1 MPRLIVSIDGVI
13 VKEVQL
19 TKDRSTLGRRPYND
33 IVIDNLAV
41 SGEHAAI
48 VMQGGETS
56 IEDLG
61 STNGTYVN
69 GHSIKRQKLE
79 HDDVIEVGKYKV
91 RFVEGAGEGI
101 SAPGALGTAVVP
113 SVAMGLD
120 SSATIPVDIEARG
133 PRIRVLNGSAAGRI
147 MELTKV
153 VTTVGKPGVSVASIT
168 RRTQGFDLAMVE
180 GEHVPSVNGVTLD
193 GGPIRLKNR
202 DQIDLGGVRLE
213 FIEA

>member
-1 MPRLIVSIDGVI
+1 MAA
-13 VKEVQL
+13 
-19 TKDRSTLGRRPYND
+19 RSGAKY
-33 IVIDNLAV
+33 
-41 SGEHAAI
+41 G
-48 VMQGGETS
+48 
-56 IEDLG
+56 
-61 STNGTYVN
+61 
-69 GHSIKRQKLE
+69 
-79 HDDVIEVGKYKV
+79 DDVIEVGFV
-91 RFVEGAGEGI
+91 RFVEGAGEPLHRLL
-101 SAPGALGTAVVP
+101 ATAAP
-113 SVAMGLD
+113 SVRGAYPD

-133 PRIRVLNGSAAGRI
+133 PRIRVLNGSATGRI

-168 RRTQGFDLAMVE
+168 RRAQGFDLAMVE